1 MKRRRHLVLVAT
13 VIGSIVMAGMAYT
26 VLRDRGGGEDGLILV
41 VEGEEHNVYVENK
54 TTLEAM
60 KGMESAPYFELLFK
74 PWNESECWEKAREFI
89 PDPVLEDADGRTY
102 TFHSKNNSDIWMR
115 ISKFFKI
122 SYINREE
129 ERKNQI
135 LDREDILPKQKY
147 IDKAIEVIKKYRGN
161 ISDLRL
167 QTMRYPEAEN
177 EEEDVVGYMPVR
189 IVFRQYLY
197 GMPVEGAGGIVG
209 VEFGRNMV
217 LISYEDRTLPP
228 ERVFNRVNTG
238 HVIPPKE
245 MLEKIANNEGGPRNI
260 VVKSITLS
268 FFAPGTP
275 RIVRYNGGSPGM
287 WVPMKYRIVIRP
299 ANGGTGMI
307 LYYDAI

>member
-1 MKRRRHLVLVAT
+1 M
-13 VIGSIVMAGMAYT
+13 
-26 VLRDRGGGEDGLILV
+26 
-41 VEGEEHNVYVENK
+41 EGEEHNVYVENK

-60 KGMESAPYFELLFK
+60 KDMESAPYFELLFK

-89 PDPVLEDADGRTY
+89 PDLVLDEVDDGTY
-102 TFHSKNNSDIWMR
+102 HFHSKNNSNIQLSVNKSFR
-115 ISKFFKI
+115 IE
-122 SYINREE
+122 YDNVEYR
-129 ERKNQI
+129 NQL
-135 LDREDILPKQKY
+135 LDREDLLAKQEY
-147 IDKAIEVIKKYRGN
+147 INKAIEVIKKYRGN

-167 QTMRYPEAEN
+167 QTVDYPETEKDG
-177 EEEDVVGYMPVR
+177 EDVVGYLPIVV
-189 IVFRQYLY
+189 VFRQYLY
-197 GMPVEGAGGIVG
+197 GMPVEGGIYGVVM

-260 VVKSITLS
+260 LVKSITLCL
-268 FFAPGTP
+268 FAPGTP

-287 WVPMKYRIVIRP
+287 WIPMKYRVVIRP
-299 ANGGTGMI
+299 ANGGTGQI

>member
-1 MKRRRHLVLVAT
+1 M

-89 PDPVLEDADGRTY
+89 PDLVLDEVDDGTY
-102 TFHSKNNSDIWMR
+102 HFHSKNNSNIQL
-115 ISKFFKI
+115 SVNKFFRI
-122 SYINREE
+122 EYDNVEYR
-129 ERKNQI
+129 NQL
-135 LDREDILPKQKY
+135 LDREDLLAKQEY
-147 IDKAIEVIKKYRGN
+147 INKAIEVIKKYRGN

-167 QTMRYPEAEN
+167 QTVDYPETETGGG
-177 EEEDVVGYMPVR
+177 EGEFLGYLPIVV
-189 IVFRQYLY
+189 VFRQYLY
-197 GMPVEGAGGIVG
+197 GMPVEGGIYGVVM

-245 MLEKIANNEGGPRNI
+245 MLVKIANREGGPRNI
-260 VVKSITLS
+260 VVKSITLCL
-268 FFAPGTP
+268 FAPGTP

-287 WVPMKYRIVIRP
+287 WVPMKYRVVIRP
-299 ANGGTGMI
+299 ANGGTGQI